1 MENSLY
7 TAYVQYV
14 QCVHCGRR
22 DKSTANKKGCL
33 KRPISPTFALCGGER
48 RLTRA
53 SSAAQILLKDEKA
66 FSSSRI
72 ALLYYNPQG
81 CSGFKSI
88 PSGEK
93 EVFHKSDAVA
103 FHFLRSTFF
112 RRPDISVL
120 LFCECTF
127 KQNHGSLETRFGT
140 GICRFCFLSIGRGIC

>member
-1 MENSLY
+1 MFTVVDVTSPP
-7 TAYVQYV
+7 QI
-14 QCVHCGRR
+14 
-22 DKSTANKKGCL
+22 KKGAW
-33 KRPISPTFALCGGER
+33 KDPFRRPLHYVAKKGAWHVR
-48 RLTRA
+48 RA
-53 SSAAQILLKDEKA
+53 SSGGGGGGITQILLRDEKA

-72 ALLYYNPQG
+72 ALFYYNPQG

-112 RRPDISVL
+112 PRPDISVL
-120 LFCECTF
+120 LFCECTS

-140 GICRFCFLSIGRGIC
+140 GICRFCFLSIGRGNMSNR